1 MPGAGGG
8 QRQVKMMIE
17 NKADLLI
24 AGESPEWETPEYV
37 RDSRALGK
45 SVSLIL
51 FGHAYSEEPGM
62 EYLVQWLQPKLPG
75 IKITHIAPDATF
87 TWT

>member
-1 MPGAGGG
+1 MPGAAGG
-8 QRQVKMMIE
+8 QRQLKMLIE

-24 AGESPEWETPEYV
+24 VGEAPEWETPEYI

-45 SVSLIL
+45 SVSLIVL
-51 FGHAYSEEPGM
+51 GHAYSEEPGM

-75 IKITHIAPDATF
+75 IKITHISTEATY
-87 TWT
+87 TWA